1 MPFFQY
7 SEIKLSM
14 IYFKSIDTTSII
26 NKMNNTMKEKEVY
39 MLNIFHL
46 QKINHY
52 YMRMT

>member
-1 MPFFQY
+1 
-7 SEIKLSM
+7 M

-46 QKINHY
+46 QKINRY
-52 YMRMT
+52 YIRVT